1 MIIERQFS
9 NIEKNF
15 KEKKVQLAFYLIS
28 NFKTKYPKN
37 KRLDIFLN
45 DNKLKYIKRMKI
57 NPNQIQ
63 ELYKKKNLKDIKIQI
78 DSLLK
83 HEPTNAYINSYLGE
97 FYGKQ
102 KNFSKAQIYQEK
114 AILSNPY
121 DVIFYINLANTYKVL
136 GKLSLSKLFLEYALL
151 IDEKNEFALI
161 SYARILFSLKD
172 YNKALLIFQKLIL
185 ITSNS
190 DNFEYRVEFFERLI
204 DLKKINEAKKILSQI
219 TDESKNK
226 HFVKVLYLEGI
237 LKKTKNDYDEAITI
251 FRQCL
256 EIDKKFINAHIA
268 LASIYS
274 NQNNFSECINLLN
287 EVLRIDSRNSK
298 AFLELGIIYSHL
310 GEIKKGISLLK
321 NSLDIDPFNYEIKYN
336 LAQMQIYNKEFE
348 EGWNNF
354 QSRWLYHN
362 FNSIRFK
369 SSKKQLTNLNE
380 LKNILIWSEQGI
392 GDQIMYG
399 SIFSEISN
407 LSKNVIVKL
416 DKRLIKIFERKHKHI
431 KFIDNEAIIK
441 EDQYDVHLPFGDLGY
456 LFRKDLK
463 SFKKAN
469 FPYISINSKISSKV
483 KSVYNS
489 ENKIIVGISWT
500 SKNKDVG
507 KNKSINLERFLPILK
522 LKNLTFLDLEYEN
535 SDKDRNTLFENTRL
549 KIQKFKDIDYYNDI
563 IGVASIIDACDLI
576 ITCSNVN
583 AHISGALGKKTFLLL
598 PLGKGRLWNWNAE
611 QDKSIWY
618 PSVKIFQQIKYNDWT
633 HPIKNI
639 KTDILSLFGN

>member
-1 MIIERQFS
+1 M
-9 NIEKNF
+9 
-15 KEKKVQLAFYLIS
+15 
-28 NFKTKYPKN
+28 
-37 KRLDIFLN
+37 
-45 DNKLKYIKRMKI
+45 
-57 NPNQIQ
+57 
-63 ELYKKKNLKDIKIQI
+63 
-78 DSLLK
+78 
-83 HEPTNAYINSYLGE
+83 
-97 FYGKQ
+97 
-102 KNFSKAQIYQEK
+102 
-114 AILSNPY
+114 
-121 DVIFYINLANTYKVL
+121 
-136 GKLSLSKLFLEYALL
+136 
-151 IDEKNEFALI
+151 
-161 SYARILFSLKD
+161 
-172 YNKALLIFQKLIL
+172 
-185 ITSNS
+185 
-190 DNFEYRVEFFERLI
+190 I